1 MHRRSSEV
9 IESDDKKSYTNTVHS
24 KEFLEYLK
32 KKGLVLFPTKPN
44 GNNQIIKQNNYNNGT
59 NSSEVK
65 LRAKPVDVNPSERK
79 KTVFRRLSSMFM
91 KKKTAPKS
99 SDVNTTLSFT
109 GEKNEKNGSIIK
121 RVILERTKFDSDS
134 NRPILAN
141 NEFLT
146 SKNFNENK
154 FSALRISE
162 QTKRDS
168 KPSIV
173 SHNVDQTMTQK
184 KPVNLSMYRNIDM
197 KRSKLYQSLNEP
209 KRLQEDDKLP
219 SFDALKLSNN
229 VIKPK
234 PYAHAIKTNASN
246 NMVNFKK
253 EEPSLKTLESYPK
266 LPLHKISEND
276 VKPMDPFMYA
286 KIHEIKRKTDE
297 VLLNNSLKDKNE
309 VKLTNQN
316 FIRHSQQRSTFS
328 NDSRS
333 HYIHPN
339 FRTHNQSLTP
349 RSQSVL
355 DNMICYDKSLYGEVT
370 YRQPNSSQDVNVI
383 MRRPSSSTLN
393 KNQIREKVYEYYR
406 KSVNSPVSFEKKH
419 YQLKSP
425 EFPQQTF
432 NNYSNTQNRPSVP
445 QKNSSRQNSQHNSF
459 RSLNNR
465 SRMSESDSEFA
476 TETTFQSDHSR
487 EYNTNREKSKSIK
500 AFNYQS
506 LWSPH
511 EEQRIYDV
519 VEQSPRPP
527 RNALSGHALIRP
539 ILSRGDI
546 IYNNQIY
553 RPISAIVRESPLSP
567 RGIIIRENRDNY
579 TEFENRLR
587 YSREPEFSGSNANN
601 VEALA
606 NKYSGK

>member
-1 MHRRSSEV
+1 MHSRSPEV
-9 IESDDKKSYTNTVHS
+9 IENDDKKSYTNTVHS

-32 KKGLVLFPTKPN
+32 KKGLVLFPTRPN
-44 GNNQIIKQNNYNNGT
+44 GNNQSIKQSIYNNGT
-59 NSSEVK
+59 NSSDVK
-65 LRAKPVDVNPSERK
+65 LRAKPVDVNLNERK
-79 KTVFRRLSSMFM
+79 KTVFRRLSSIFM

-99 SDVNTTLSFT
+99 SDANTETSLSFT

-121 RVILERTKFDSDS
+121 RVILERTKFDNDS

-146 SKNFNENK
+146 SKNFNESK
-154 FSALRISE
+154 FSALKTSE
-162 QTKRDS
+162 QTKPVR
-168 KPSIV
+168 KPSIE
-173 SHNVDQTMTQK
+173 SHNVDAPNQTIAQK
-184 KPVNLSMYRNIDM
+184 KPDNLSMYRNIDM
-197 KRSKLYQSLNEP
+197 KRSKLYQTLNDQ
-209 KRLQEDDKLP
+209 KCVQENDKLP
-219 SFDALKLSNN
+219 SFETLKLSNN

-234 PYAHAIKTNASN
+234 PYAHSIRKNAS

-253 EEPSLKTLESYPK
+253 EEPSLKTLELSSK

-297 VLLNNSLKDKNE
+297 VLLNNSLNDKNE
-309 VKLTNQN
+309 VKLSNQN

-339 FRTHNQSLTP
+339 SRIRNQSLTP

-383 MRRPSSSTLN
+383 MRRPSSSTLD

-406 KSVNSPVSFEKKH
+406 KSVNSPVSFEKKD

-425 EFPQQTF
+425 EFPLQSF
-432 NNYSNTQNRPSVP
+432 NNYSNVQNRPLVP
-445 QKNSSRQNSQHNSF
+445 QKNSSRNSF

-476 TETTFQSDHSR
+476 TETTFQSDRSR
-487 EYNTNREKSKSIK
+487 DYNTNREKSKSIK
-500 AFNYQS
+500 AFDYQS
-506 LWSPH
+506 LCSPF

-519 VEQSPRPP
+519 VEHSPRPQRIP
-527 RNALSGHALIRP
+527 STRHALIRP
-539 ILSRGDI
+539 TLNRGDI

-553 RPISAIVRESPLSP
+553 RPISAIVREVPVSP
-567 RGIIIRENRDNY
+567 RGTLLRENRDNY
-579 TEFENRLR
+579 TEFENRLKF
-587 YSREPEFSGSNANN
+587 SREPEFRGNN
-601 VEALA
+601 FEALLS